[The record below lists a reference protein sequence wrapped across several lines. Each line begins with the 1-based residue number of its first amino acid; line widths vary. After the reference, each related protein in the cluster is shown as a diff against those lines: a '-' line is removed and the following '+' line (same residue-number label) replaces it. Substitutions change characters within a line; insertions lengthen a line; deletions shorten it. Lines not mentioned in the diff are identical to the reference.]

1 MWRWGQIMKQSA
13 GYIKDFK
20 FYNIVARLP
29 LPFFLIKRVADFICL
44 LLILSGSR
52 MKDELKIRDKA
63 TRVEPNRKGRKG
75 D

>member
-1 MWRWGQIMKQSA
+1 MKYSA

-20 FYNIVARLP
+20 FDKIVAELP
-29 LPFFLIKRVADFICL
+29 LSFFLIKRVADFICL
-44 LLILSGSR
+44 LLILSGSC
-52 MKDELKIRDKA
+52 MKDELKIRAKA